1 MKQFL
6 IKKKNAIAG
15 VTACLLI
22 GGVALSFQDTP
33 FVNQILNEQPKQQD
47 TVPAKNYSGSM
58 KMKDFDR
65 LLNGFDE
72 NMLQVT
78 ESIKK
83 IDLTGIEKQ
92 LEQSLKS
99 IDVEKIV
106 KEVEGSLQ
114 KIDLDKIMQDVTAS
128 VAHIDWDN
136 KQSELKQA
144 FAEAKA
150 DMQKAREEMKN
161 VKTLEIKKELENARQ
176 ELAKSKDEFKKID
189 LEKIMNEARS
199 SIQEAKKELA
209 GIKKMFAEM
218 EADGLINQKDGFS
231 IEYKNKELFI
241 NGEKQKDSVRDKYR
255 PYFKEDHFKITIEK
269 E

>member
-6 IKKKNAIAG
+6 IKKKHAIAG
-15 VTACLLI
+15 VTTCLLM
-22 GGVALSFQDTP
+22 GGIALSFQDTP
-33 FVNQILNEQPKQQD
+33 FVNQILNQQPGQKD
-47 TVPAKNYSGSM
+47 TVPRKNSPGTM

-65 LLNGFDE
+65 LLEGFDE
-72 NMLQVT
+72 NMLQIS
-78 ESIKK
+78 ESIMK

-92 LEQSLKS
+92 LEQSLKA
-99 IDVEKIV
+99 IDIEKIM
-106 KEVEGSLQ
+106 KEGDGSLQ
-114 KIDLDKIMQDVTAS
+114 KIDFDKILQDVSAS
-128 VAHIDWDN
+128 IAHIDWDD
-136 KQSELKQA
+136 KQTELKNA

-150 DMQKAREEMKN
+150 DIKKAREEMKN
-161 VKTLEIKKELENARQ
+161 VDTKEIRKEMEHARL

-189 LEKIMNEARS
+189 LEKIMSEARS

-209 GIKKMFAEM
+209 GIKKMFTEM

-241 NGEKQKDSVRDKYR
+241 NGEKQKDSVRDKYL
-255 PYFKEDHFKITIEK
+255 PYFKDDHFQVTIEK